1 MSNRREAAHIL
12 QRIRHVKTWQLFV
25 ILLLMLLVS
34 ATFLRLNNIGMVE
47 RRNAVLNADK
57 NGNETALRNN
67 LYALQRHASA
77 HMNASSGTVYLE
89 ESYKREAMRLVDEA
103 KKSSTVVKDVI
114 EKADA
119 ACRAQFPGYS
129 QAYVQCNAS
138 EQAKYSGTQTT
149 QSAITFPNPELY
161 RHEYSSP
168 FWSPDFAGWTLLICV
183 LITGVIVIRLIMLGI
198 LRLLLHKH
206 YSSI

>member
-1 MSNRREAAHIL
+1 MSNRRETAHIL
-12 QRIRHVKTWQLFV
+12 QRLRRVKTWQLFV
-25 ILLLMLLVS
+25 ILLLMILVS
-34 ATFLRLNNIGMVE
+34 ATFLRLNNIGMIE
-47 RRNAVLNADK
+47 RRNAVLSADTT
-57 NGNETALRNN
+57 GNETALRNN
-67 LYALQRHASA
+67 LYALQRHAST
-77 HMNASSGTVYLE
+77 HMNASSGTIYLE
-89 ESYKREAMRLVDEA
+89 ESYKREAMKLVEEA
-103 KKSSTVVKDVI
+103 KKSSTVAKDVI

-138 EQAKYSGTQTT
+138 EQAKYAGSENV

-168 FWSPDFAGWTLLICV
+168 FWSPDFAGLTVIICM
-183 LITGVIVIRLIMLGI
+183 LITGVIIVRLIMLGI